1 MSELNHK
8 NFEILAQHFKACGSF
23 RKGLKNC
30 VSINDLVQLINGWEE
45 SIADHLK
52 DPAEVVV
59 EVEAE
64 LELEKIVSWLASNRI
79 YPWEQEEI
87 CTAIGLDGIMDRDVY
102 ALTKNSM
109 INTMKIDL
117 LMDMINDVSLADL
130 EALHAKYRPGAV
142 VVNQLSIAV

>member
-1 MSELNHK
+1 MSELNHN
-8 NFEILAQHFKACGSF
+8 NFEILAQHFNSCGRF
-23 RKGLKNC
+23 RERLKNC

-64 LELEKIVSWLASNRI
+64 LDVEKVASWLASNRI
-79 YPWEQEEI
+79 YPYDQEAI

-102 ALTKNSM
+102 ALAKNSM

-117 LMDMINDVSLADL
+117 LMDMIHDVSLADL
-130 EALHAKYRPGAV
+130 EALHAKYRSGSVA
-142 VVNQLSIAV
+142 VNQLSLAV